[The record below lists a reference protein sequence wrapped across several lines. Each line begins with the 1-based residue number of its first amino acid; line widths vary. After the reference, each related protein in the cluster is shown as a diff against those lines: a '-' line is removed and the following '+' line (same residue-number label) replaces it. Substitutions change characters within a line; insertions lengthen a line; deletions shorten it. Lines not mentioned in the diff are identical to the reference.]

1 MSQSFSTSID
11 SLFQKEESP
20 YLQDL
25 RVIGCLALE
34 LFLPQKFCA
43 LTDNVDFQRKLGFC
57 RKLLQSEIAAPSS
70 SLPTNVRNFV
80 RSFLCSQLDVLSN
93 LYLCSSIIE
102 LFPSLFQ
109 SLPPRSPS
117 SGLRL
122 WTPAT
127 HGHAPPFKLD
137 IATWVPF
144 FIRGAVRN
152 SAVFSSNGDHG
163 LPSVGG
169 RGAGTSH
176 S

>member
-1 MSQSFSTSID
+1 MSQSFQSTSID

-43 LTDNVDFQRKLGFC
+43 LSDNVDFRRKLGFC

-80 RSFLCSQLDVLSN
+80 RSFLCSRYVLSD

-127 HGHAPPFKLD
+127 HGHASPFKLD
-137 IATWVPF
+137 IATRVPF

-163 LPSVGG
+163 FPSFGG
-169 RGAGTSH
+169 RRAGTSH